1 MTLAVSIKHQL
12 DGFELDVAFDAPAG
26 LTALFGHSGSGKTS
40 VINGVAG
47 LLKPDAG
54 KISVD
59 DDVLFDSGAGRWVP
73 PHKRRIGYI
82 FQEARLFP
90 HLNVLKNLVFGQ
102 RFAGKAEPKADF
114 DRVVGML
121 GLEGMLTRRVHHLSG
136 GEKQRVA
143 IGRALLAR
151 PRLILADEPLAALD
165 DARKDEIL
173 PYFERLRD
181 EMAVPILYVSH
192 SLAEVARLATTVVV
206 LDKGHVSH
214 QGDTAA
220 LFSDPS
226 FRPAG
231 VRWVGALLEAKVRK
245 HHTDGLT
252 ELSAGQEAL
261 FLPRVSA
268 DEGSLLRVRISA
280 QDVILSKDRP
290 TGLSALNILPGV
302 VENLQAGDGPGAIA
316 SVRTSAGL
324 VLARITR
331 RSVQALGIS
340 VGTPCYVV
348 VKTVSIAR
356 DDIGGTLR

>member
-1 MTLAVSIKHQL
+1 MTLSVSIKHQL

-47 LLKPDAG
+47 LMKPDAG
-54 KISVD
+54 KIVVD

-102 RFAGKAEPKADF
+102 RFAGKTEPKADF
-114 DRVVGML
+114 ERVVGML
-121 GLEGMLTRRVHHLSG
+121 GLEELLTRRVHHLSG

-214 QGDTAA
+214 QGDTAT

-245 HHTDGLT
+245 HHADGLT

-340 VGTPCYVV
+340 VGTPCHVV